1 MMASTGDLMWY
12 DYVYAAFVSSM
23 LYQVMAGTGDL
34 SVLRLCRYL
43 RTRVGSPFGFVS
55 YGSHMAIAMA
65 IGLLFL
71 GGGK

>member
-1 MMASTGDLMWY
+1 VL
-12 DYVYAAFVSSM
+12 
-23 LYQVMAGTGDL
+23 LQVMAGTGDL

-43 RTRVGSPFGFVS
+43 RTRIGSPFGFVS

>member
-1 MMASTGDLMWY
+1 
-12 DYVYAAFVSSM
+12 
-23 LYQVMAGTGDL
+23 MAGTGDL
-34 SVLRLCRYL
+34 NVLRLCRYL
-43 RTRVGSPFGFVS
+43 RTRIGSPFGFVS

>member
-1 MMASTGDLMWY
+1 MWLMSMI
-12 DYVYAAFVSSM
+12 YVYAVFVMSM
-23 LYQVMAGTGDL
+23 LLQVMAGTGDL

-43 RTRVGSPFGFVS
+43 RTRVGSPFSFVS